1 MENLKEK
8 LQQATDMEF
17 FGDET
22 TNLQRNVIMDLLEN
36 ADLSDNDTTEES
48 NEKIL
53 TYMTDIVNHGCVS
66 GVVSSMIY
74 YADTEKFFDENV
86 DDILSLIE
94 EKKQDLGEFLFN
106 SNFEINRNNLAW
118 WAYEVTV
125 SDLLMELE

>member
-1 MENLKEK
+1 MTNIKEK
-8 LQQATDMEF
+8 LQQVTDMEF
-17 FGDET
+17 FGDDT

-36 ADLSDNDTTEES
+36 ADLSDDDTTEES

-53 TYMTDIVNHGCVS
+53 TYMNDIVNHGCVS
-66 GVVSSMIY
+66 GVVSNMIY
-74 YADTEKFFDENV
+74 YSDTEKFFDENV
-86 DDILSLIE
+86 DDILSLVE
-94 EKKQDLGEFLFN
+94 EKKQQLGEFLFN